1 MLQKNAKPNLFEKLI
16 YASGQ
21 VGLNALATLF
31 SSYVLLFYTDVI
43 GINAAT
49 VGTIILISK
58 LFDGFSDIIAGQII
72 DTHKSKYGHC
82 IPVIMRWTIPMIIS
96 VIFVFLVP
104 RTIGALQIAFIFVTY
119 NLFNTI
125 FYTYV
130 SMAYTSLPSY
140 CTDDPVDR
148 SQMCVYT
155 MLVAAAMQTILASTI
170 MPMVNFFGGQNSQM
184 AWVKSISVFGVLGI
198 IFLYLNVL
206 FVKERVDNNAPPENI
221 LVGVK
226 CAFKNKYWIYS
237 LLANICNNAVLVFNL
252 SVSVYYLG
260 NVTGNLG
267 LMGAFVGCSNIP
279 GVIMMMFTPAMLT
292 RVSKRELAVFGS
304 ILMLGGQI
312 AFILGPSGSTAW
324 LLGTALIRGIGFGF
338 TMGLNGA
345 MVADCIDYGEWK
357 TGTRVQSVL
366 FSSNSVGVKV
376 GSGLLTSGLG
386 FFLTAVGYDGLK
398 QVQDVAT
405 ITGIDNFFKFVPILI
420 FVLLLIFSYLF
431 DLEEKLPE
439 IQKEL
444 IERRG
449 PIEHIG

>member
-1 MLQKNAKPNLFEKLI
+1 MGFGKPHIIQIVPETFSNVVFKFPGQMFLGKVGVGCHIAQSKRFLAMILYIGHDFSVTFLIFPAYFFDRFRMRDKKIGQQAVGYMHQK
-16 YASGQ
+16 
-21 VGLNALATLF
+21 
-31 SSYVLLFYTDVI
+31 
-43 GINAAT
+43 T
-49 VGTIILISK
+49 V
-58 LFDGFSDIIAGQII
+58 D
-72 DTHKSKYGHC
+72 
-82 IPVIMRWTIPMIIS
+82 
-96 VIFVFLVP
+96 
-104 RTIGALQIAFIFVTY
+104 LQIKEAAFGGLQIKLMHPLHRLRDFLP
-119 NLFNTI
+119 NILMI
-125 FYTYV
+125 CKV

-184 AWVKSISVFGVLGI
+184 AWVKSISAFGVLGI

-292 RVSKRELAVFGS
+292 RVSKRKLAVFGS